1 MLCEKHRL
9 CALPCVY
16 ILFLHRLSPVQL
28 VSKTIEWNRLE
39 TWYSYFFIV
48 QEDGKAKIKTPAGS
62 MSMGALVYKLHLLG
76 ASSHGGSGS
85 ATTSSPPRA
94 SHLLMPSPEIVSGLD
109 CHRILACR
117 LWEHRGIQTSS
128 VCLLVEGFEKL
139 LIAWSLVS
147 SSPVGLTLS

>member
-48 QEDGKAKIKTPAGS
+48 QEDGKAKIKTPAGL
-62 MSMGALVYKLHLLG
+62 MFMRALVYKLHILG
-76 ASSHGGSGS
+76 ASLHGGRGS
-85 ATTSSPPRA
+85 TTTSSPPRA
-94 SHLLMPSPEIVSGLD
+94 SHLLILSPEIVSGLD

-117 LWEHRGIQTSS
+117 LWEHGDIQTSS
-128 VCLLVEGFEKL
+128 CLLVEGFEKF

>member
-1 MLCEKHRL
+1 MLCAKHRL

-28 VSKTIEWNRLE
+28 VSKTMEWNRLE
-39 TWYSYFFIV
+39 TCYNYFFIV
-48 QEDGKAKIKTPAGS
+48 QEDSKAKIKTPAGS
-62 MSMGALVYKLHLLG
+62 MSMRALVYKLHLLG
-76 ASSHGGSGS
+76 ASSHGRSGS
-85 ATTSSPPRA
+85 TTTSSPPRA
-94 SHLLMPSPEIVSGLD
+94 SHLLIPSPEIVSGLD

-117 LWEHRGIQTSS
+117 LWEHRNIQTSS
-128 VCLLVEGFEKL
+128 CLLVEGFEKL